1 MTTLTASAST
11 SAAATEANKPSFGRL
26 MLSEWTKIR
35 SVRSTVWSLAIL
47 IVVTLIFTALFMQM
61 GVANWDKSD
70 PGQQAEMRLDPTGTI
85 LGSGIL
91 LSQLAV
97 CVLGVMVIASEYST
111 GMIRASLLAVP
122 KRVPVLLAK
131 AAVFGLLVLAVGEL
145 TAFGSFF
152 IGAPIL
158 GDKAPVAI
166 GDPGVFQA
174 VAGTGLYLSLVGLFA
189 LAVGAIIRHTA
200 ASITGVIGFV
210 LVLTPMAA
218 LLPGKVGTY
227 VYAYL
232 PTQAGFM
239 ITQQQTR
246 VGDVLGPWQGIG
258 VLALWTAALLAVAAV
273 LLRRRDA

>member
-1 MTTLTASAST
+1 MTTTTASTHASASADEDRAPGFV
-11 SAAATEANKPSFGRL
+11 SL

-35 SVRSTVWSLAIL
+35 SVRSTVWSLAVL
-47 IVVTLIFTALFMQM
+47 VVLTLVFTALFMQM
-61 GVANWDKSD
+61 GIANWDKTD
-70 PGQQAEMRLDPTGTI
+70 PSQQAEMRADPTGTI

-97 CVLGVMVIASEYST
+97 CVLGVMAIASEYST

-122 KRVPVLLAK
+122 RRVPVLAAK
-131 AAVFGLLVLAVGEL
+131 GAVFGLLVLVVGEV

-158 GDKAPVAI
+158 EGKAPVAI
-166 GDPGVFQA
+166 GDPGALRA
-174 VAGTGLYLSLVGLFA
+174 VVGCGLYLALLGLFA

-200 ASITGVIGFV
+200 ASITAVVGFV
-210 LVLTPMAA
+210 LVLTPMAG
-218 LLPGKVGTY
+218 LLPGSVGEH
-227 VYAYL
+227 VYASL
-232 PTQAGFM
+232 PTEAGFM
-239 ITQQQTR
+239 ITQQQER
-246 VGDVLGPWQGIG
+246 AGDLLGPWEGLG

>member
-1 MTTLTASAST
+1 MTASAP
-11 SAAATEANKPSFGRL
+11 ATAPVADERKAGFSRL

-47 IVVTLIFTALFMQM
+47 IVLTLIFTVVFMEM
-61 GVANWDKSD
+61 GVANWDKSSAS
-70 PGQQAEMRLDPTGTI
+70 QQAEMRLDPTGTI

-122 KRVPVLLAK
+122 RRVPVLAAK
-131 AAVFGLLVLAVGEL
+131 GAVFGLVVLVVGEV
-145 TAFGSFF
+145 TSFASFF

-158 GDKAPVAI
+158 HGKAPVSL
-166 GDPGVFQA
+166 GDAGVLRA
-174 VAGTGLYLSLVGLFA
+174 VFGCGLYLALLGLFA
-189 LAVGAIIRHTA
+189 LSIGAIIRHTA

-210 LVLTPMAA
+210 LVLEPMARM
-218 LLPGKVGTY
+218 LPGSVGKHIHS
-227 VYAYL
+227 YL
-232 PTQAGFM
+232 PTEAGYL
-239 ITQQQTR
+239 ITQQHSR
-246 VGDVLGPWQGIG
+246 AGDVLGPWQGLG
-258 VLALWTAALLAVAAV
+258 VLALWTAVLLVVAAA

>member
-1 MTTLTASAST
+1 
-11 SAAATEANKPSFGRL
+11 

-35 SVRSTVWSLAIL
+35 SVRSTVWSLAVL
-47 IVVTLIFTALFMQM
+47 VVLTLVFTALFMQM
-61 GVANWDKSD
+61 GIANWDKTD
-70 PGQQAEMRLDPTGTI
+70 PSQQAEMRADPTGTI

-97 CVLGVMVIASEYST
+97 CVLGVMAIASEYST

-122 KRVPVLLAK
+122 RRVHVLAAK
-131 AAVFGLLVLAVGEL
+131 GAVFGLLVLVVGEV

-158 GDKAPVAI
+158 EGKAPVAI
-166 GDPGVFQA
+166 GDPGALRA
-174 VAGTGLYLSLVGLFA
+174 VVGCGLYLALLGLFA

-200 ASITGVIGFV
+200 ASITAVVGFV
-210 LVLTPMAA
+210 LVLTPMAG
-218 LLPGKVGTY
+218 LLPGSVGEH

-232 PTQAGFM
+232 PTEAGFM
-239 ITQQQTR
+239 ITQQHER
-246 VGDVLGPWQGIG
+246 AGDLLGPWQGLG

>member
-1 MTTLTASAST
+1 MTTLTTPAST
-11 SAAATEANKPSFGRL
+11 AAAGTGHGPGFGQL

-47 IVVTLIFTALFMQM
+47 VVVSLIFTALFMQM
-61 GVANWDKSD
+61 GVANWDKTE
-70 PGQQAEMRLDPTGTI
+70 PAQQAEMRLDPTGTI

-122 KRVPVLLAK
+122 KRVPVLAAK
-131 AAVFGLLVLAVGEL
+131 TAVFGLLVLVVGEV
-145 TAFGSFF
+145 TAFGSFL
-152 IGAPIL
+152 IGAPL
-158 GDKAPVAI
+158 LEEKAPVAL
-166 GDPGVFQA
+166 GDPGVLRA
-174 VAGTGLYLSLVGLFA
+174 VAGTGLYLALLGLFA

-218 LLPGKVGTY
+218 LLPGKIGTY
-227 VYAYL
+227 VFAYL

-239 ITQQQTR
+239 MTQQQAR
-246 VGDVLGPWQGIG
+246 AGDVLGPWQGIG
-258 VLALWTAALLAVAAV
+258 VFALWTAALLAVAAV